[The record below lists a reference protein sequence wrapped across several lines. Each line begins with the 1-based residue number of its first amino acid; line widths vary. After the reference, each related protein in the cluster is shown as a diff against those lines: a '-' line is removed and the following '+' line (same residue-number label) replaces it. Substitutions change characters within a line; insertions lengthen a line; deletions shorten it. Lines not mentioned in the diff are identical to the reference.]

1 MLLDIAVVLALI
13 LVNGVLAMA
22 ELAVVSSRRTR
33 LQVLADQ
40 GVAGAGIALRLAAEP
55 GRFLSTVQIG
65 ITLVG
70 ILAGAYSGVTLGA
83 RLSASLAAVGVP
95 YGAAETLGIGSVVVV
110 ITYLSL
116 IVGELVPKRLALR
129 HPERIAARLAP
140 TMALLARLTGPAGW
154 LLDRSGNFVLGLL
167 GQAEEPSSEVSDQE
181 IRSLIAEAER
191 AGVVKSDERTM
202 IAGVMRL
209 ADRSARELMTPRLDL
224 EVLDLALTPDEL
236 RRQVSTTGQRRLPVR
251 DGGPDDV
258 IGVVAVNMLLAD
270 GGTIDARAVRAR
282 MEHAP
287 IVLDTAGALQ
297 VVGRLRASTTHLAL
311 VFDEFGNFEGVITA
325 LDVLEAITG
334 SFQDAA
340 DEEPAIV
347 TRADGSLLVAGWMP
361 ADELAEHLGLTLEE
375 DRNYATAAG
384 FVLSRFGRLPGVGE
398 HVDVDAWR
406 FEIVDLDGK
415 RIDKLLAARLSS
427 APGSA

>member
-1 MLLDIAVVLALI
+1 
-13 LVNGVLAMA
+13 
-22 ELAVVSSRRTR
+22 
-33 LQVLADQ
+33 
-40 GVAGAGIALRLAAEP
+40 
-55 GRFLSTVQIG
+55 
-65 ITLVG
+65 
-70 ILAGAYSGVTLGA
+70 
-83 RLSASLAAVGVP
+83 
-95 YGAAETLGIGSVVVV
+95 
-110 ITYLSL
+110 
-116 IVGELVPKRLALR
+116 
-129 HPERIAARLAP
+129 
-140 TMALLARLTGPAGW
+140 
-154 LLDRSGNFVLGLL
+154 
-167 GQAEEPSSEVSDQE
+167 
-181 IRSLIAEAER
+181 
-191 AGVVKSDERTM
+191 
-202 IAGVMRL
+202 
-209 ADRSARELMTPRLDL
+209 
-224 EVLDLALTPDEL
+224 
-236 RRQVSTTGQRRLPVR
+236 
-251 DGGPDDV
+251 V